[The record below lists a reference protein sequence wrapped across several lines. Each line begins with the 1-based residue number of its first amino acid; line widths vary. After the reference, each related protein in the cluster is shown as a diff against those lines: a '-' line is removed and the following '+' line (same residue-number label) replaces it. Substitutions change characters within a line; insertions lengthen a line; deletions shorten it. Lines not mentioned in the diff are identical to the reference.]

1 MRWAAA
7 SNWER
12 ISMHSTRA
20 SRRAAAPKPS
30 TARRWTLAVVFSVV
44 GLAIVGAIALFAMK
58 GLAVDA
64 SATPSP
70 TPTPTHTRLPPT
82 EPLTDAE
89 QLLARSSD
97 PSLCAVTL
105 TGDGLADG
113 PFLQRQGDLF
123 GELPI
128 PSRDGLVF
136 AGWYATPEDAAAFT
150 SAQRINRADT
160 ITCVDRQVTL
170 HGSWMTPEANAA
182 EHARIPILMYH
193 QFTTK
198 PEGESGWLRG
208 NYAYIGDFEA
218 HMQHIA
224 TTGFY
229 LPSWLELSAFIDGR
243 LFLPNHSVII
253 TDDDAD
259 QTWFDLA
266 APIVEKYKVLST
278 SFMITAYRQDLAPSQ
293 YVLRR
298 SHTHDMHQAGANGKG
313 RMVNWTAAEIAADL
327 RASADILGV
336 KEVIAYPFGHYNDT
350 AKQGVVEAGYEMAR
364 TIDGGLVS
372 IGTDKLALPVVRI
385 NYGMGLDSLIKLIG

>member
-1 MRWAAA
+1 M
-7 SNWER
+7 EP
-12 ISMHSTRA
+12 TRA
-20 SRRAAAPKPS
+20 GRRAAAPTRS
-30 TARRWTLAVVFSVV
+30 LARRWTLAVVFSVL
-44 GLAIVGAIALFAMK
+44 GLAIVGTIALFAIK
-58 GLAVDA
+58 GFATDA
-64 SATPSP
+64 SANASPST
-70 TPTPTHTRLPPT
+70 TPTPTHTPLPPSA
-82 EPLTDAE
+82 PLTEAE
-89 QLLARSSD
+89 RLLARTAD
-97 PSLCAVTL
+97 PALCAVTL

-128 PSRDGLVF
+128 PARDGLVF
-136 AGWYATPEDAAAFT
+136 AGWYSTPEDAASFAT
-150 SAQRINRADT
+150 AQRINRADT
-160 ITCVDRQVTL
+160 IACVDRQLTL
-170 HGSWMTPEANAA
+170 HGSWMTPEANVA

-193 QFTTK
+193 QFTEK

-208 NYAYIGDFEA
+208 NYAYIGDFDA

-229 LPSWLELSAFIDGR
+229 QPSWLELSAFIDGR
-243 LFLPNHSVII
+243 LFLPNHSVIV

-278 SFMITAYRQDLAPSQ
+278 SFMITAYRQDPAPSQ

-313 RMVNWTAAEIAADL
+313 RMVNWSAAEIAADL
-327 RASADILGV
+327 RTSASVLGT
-336 KEVIAYPFGHYNDT
+336 KEVVAYPFGHFNDT
-350 AKQGVVEAGYEMAR
+350 AKQGVAEAGYEMAR

-385 NYGMGLDSLIKLIG
+385 NYGMGLDALVKLIG